1 MVYTPTRRDN
11 SPYLTQ
17 YLNTA
22 TNGNVFVE
30 FAINVNRYRLCCKK
44 CEVIQTYGEE
54 YALPTMYE
62 KEGLLDASIQKFAK
76 EHRHEG
82 WVSYKTTL
90 SVVKPPPR
98 QEAVA
103 VGLSKCPR
111 RTHGRKFKP

>member
-1 MVYTPTRRDN
+1 MVMVTQSQVDS
-11 SPYLTQ
+11 SPLTQ
-17 YLNTA
+17 YLNVSS
-22 TNGNVFVE
+22 NGNVFVE
-30 FAINVNRYRLCCKK
+30 FAIDVNRYRLCCKK
-44 CEVIQTYGEE
+44 CSQILTYS
-54 YALPTMYE
+54 YVHALPTLYE

-90 SVVKPPPR
+90 SVMKSPR

-103 VGLSKCPR
+103 VDLSKCPR

>member
-1 MVYTPTRRDN
+1 MVYTPTQLDN
-11 SPYLTQ
+11 SQYLTQ

-30 FAINVNRYRLCCKK
+30 FAIDVNRYRLCCKK
-44 CEVIQTYGEE
+44 CTQTLTYN
-54 YALPTMYE
+54 YVHALPTMYE

-82 WVSYKTTL
+82 WVSYKTVL
-90 SVVKPPPR
+90 SVVKPTPR

>member
-1 MVYTPTRRDN
+1 MVYTPTQLDN
-11 SPYLTQ
+11 SQYLTQ

-30 FAINVNRYRLCCKK
+30 FAIDVNRYRLCCKK
-44 CEVIQTYGEE
+44 CTQTLTYN
-54 YALPTMYE
+54 YVHALPTMYE

-82 WVSYKTTL
+82 WVSYKTKL
-90 SVVKPPPR
+90 SVMKSPR

-103 VGLSKCPR
+103 GDLSKCPR

>member
-1 MVYTPTRRDN
+1 MVYTPTQLYN

-30 FAINVNRYRLCCKK
+30 FAIDVNRYRLCCKK

-90 SVVKPPPR
+90 SVVKPPR

>member
-1 MVYTPTRRDN
+1 MVYTPTQLDN

-30 FAINVNRYRLCCKK
+30 FAIDVNRYRLCCKK
-44 CEVIQTYGEE
+44 CGTTQTYGGE
-54 YALPTMYE
+54 YALPMMYE
-62 KEGLLDASIQKFAK
+62 KEGMLDASIQKFAK

-90 SVVKPPPR
+90 SVVKPQPR

-103 VGLSKCPR
+103 VDLSKCPR